1 MSAFMVHVAVKSRVT
16 GWHHGNIH
24 LYLRLVRDCS
34 GGGDINT
41 RCRVLLCCCCAVGW
55 TTYMLLLMRLST
67 APRAR
72 GVQVW
77 LCTLDHI
84 RLKLSQTHFY
94 VHQNILHV
102 WSWYIFLL
110 IDVYHLHSAD
120 TGWIST
126 DSTETGWTVMTRA
139 SQVSMLLCLEA
150 ALFLLSAGATPS
162 FTLRTSGPASF
173 PSLLTSSMKRLRISM
188 FCADVDDLG
197 AFENHFDN
205 FDNAARCFLCFCLS

>member
-1 MSAFMVHVAVKSRVT
+1 MLRCKVTCHGMASWQHPSLSPSGPRLLWRRGYQHQMPSAVV
-16 GWHHGNIH
+16 
-24 LYLRLVRDCS
+24 L
-34 GGGDINT
+34 
-41 RCRVLLCCCCAVGW
+41 LLCCWLDHLHAAANASVHCSAGQRCPSVAV
-55 TTYMLLLMRLST
+55 
-67 APRAR
+67 
-72 GVQVW
+72 

-110 IDVYHLHSAD
+110 INVYHLHSAD

-173 PSLLTSSMKRLRISM
+173 PSLLTFSMKRLRISM
-188 FCADVDDLG
+188 FCVDVDDLG